1 MEWVLRDK
9 ILKVSKYVLPL
20 THSAS
25 VSCKKKFSVT
35 VQHVRKQHGI
45 YSQVLLMSNNC
56 FLPLI
61 NTKEGSSGPSVGQ
74 DFSSTSGL

>member
-25 VSCKKKFSVT
+25 VSCKKKLSVT
-35 VQHVRKQHGI
+35 VQHVRKH
-45 YSQVLLMSNNC
+45 VR
-56 FLPLI
+56 
-61 NTKEGSSGPSVGQ
+61 K
-74 DFSSTSGL
+74 